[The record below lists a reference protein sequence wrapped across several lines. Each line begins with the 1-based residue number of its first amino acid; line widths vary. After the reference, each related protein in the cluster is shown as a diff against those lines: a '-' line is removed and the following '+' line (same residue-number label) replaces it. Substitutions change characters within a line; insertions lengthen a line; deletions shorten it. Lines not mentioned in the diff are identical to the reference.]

1 MTDYQPLL
9 KRALSGLESNT
20 LEGRRSIYER
30 ARHALVNQ
38 LRTVTPPLAEADIT
52 RERLALE
59 EAIRRVE
66 AQAAAAAAPAPVAA
80 VAPRAPVATPV
91 HAQPHAPIP
100 PITAWPASAQPR
112 IQPTPQPQIPVPQPQ
127 VQVQPP
133 APVTPQPQA
142 PVFSPQPQVQ
152 VQPSAQVAPQSQPQA
167 PIAPQPYGQ
176 PQAPVQQVPPQIPVP
191 QPQGQPPS
199 PPRRGPIAAPAAATQ
214 IATRPVPMPRAPSGL
229 RPAPP
234 QARAPMPAG
243 MESARRPVA
252 SEPWVPVSGV
262 DLDSAPA
269 EFEDFRP
276 APPQAAPQPAAVRAP
291 RPRNAE
297 VARADRRKAIR
308 ARLVVNSIVLILL
321 AAAAVLGYAQRE
333 RILAFLHVGPPVA
346 EADRPKAADRVASD
360 PNPAA
365 RPAQPVPATSITA
378 VAQRAVLYEEN
389 SSASPQQQQQ
399 LFVGSA
405 VWRTETITVGPGR
418 PPEIGIRVDI
428 EIPDRRVNVVMT
440 IRRNPDATMP
450 ASHTVEIQFATPGD
464 AFGGVANMPGIRA
477 KGSEAAQ
484 GAPLAGLVV
493 RVTPGFFLIGLSN
506 IAADRDRN
514 MSLLRERPWMDIP
527 FVYNNG
533 RRAVIAIEKG
543 TPGERVVNE
552 ALAAW
557 DR

>member
-9 KRALSGLESNT
+9 KRALTGLDNIT
-20 LEGRRSIYER
+20 AEGRRSVYER
-30 ARHALVNQ
+30 ARHALVSQ

-66 AQAAAAAAPAPVAA
+66 ADAAAAAAPAPVAQ
-80 VAPRAPVATPV
+80 APAAAPVAPQAPV
-91 HAQPHAPIP
+91 QPQAPIVTPTRLQPQAPIVTPP
-100 PITAWPASAQPR
+100 PI
-112 IQPTPQPQIPVPQPQ
+112 
-127 VQVQPP
+127 
-133 APVTPQPQA
+133 QPQA
-142 PVFSPQPQVQ
+142 PVPPVQTWPQPSAPAQARQAELQPQV
-152 VQPSAQVAPQSQPQA
+152 P
-167 PIAPQPYGQ
+167 
-176 PQAPVQQVPPQIPVP
+176 VPPQPAP
-191 QPQGQPPS
+191 AP
-199 PPRRGPIAAPAAATQ
+199 RGPVAAPAAASPRV
-214 IATRPVPMPRAPSGL
+214 AARSAPMPRARIEPASGI

-243 MESARRPVA
+243 MESARRPVV
-252 SEPWVPVSGV
+252 SEPRAPVSGI
-262 DLDSAPA
+262 DLDSVPA
-269 EFEDFRP
+269 EPADFRQPPPLP
-276 APPQAAPQPAAVRAP
+276 AMPPQPSAARPP
-291 RPRNAE
+291 RPRTAE
-297 VARADRRKAIR
+297 VARADRRKALR
-308 ARLVVNSIVLILL
+308 AKLVVGGIVVVLL
-321 AAAAVLGYAQRE
+321 VVAVGLGYVHRD
-333 RILAFLHVGPPVA
+333 RILAFLHMGPAVVA
-346 EADRPKAADRVASD
+346 DADRPKAVDRVASD
-360 PNPAA
+360 PNVA
-365 RPAQPVPATSITA
+365 RPVQPVPAGSVAA

-389 SSASPQQQQQ
+389 PGATPQQQQQ
-399 LFVGSA
+399 LFVGTA
-405 VWRTETITVGPGR
+405 VWRTETVTLGPGR

-428 EIPDRRVNVVMT
+428 DIPDRRMNVVMT
-440 IRRNPDATMP
+440 IRRNPDTTLP

-506 IAADRDRN
+506 MLADRDRN
-514 MSLLRERPWMDIP
+514 MGLLRERPWMDIP

-557 DR
+557 GL